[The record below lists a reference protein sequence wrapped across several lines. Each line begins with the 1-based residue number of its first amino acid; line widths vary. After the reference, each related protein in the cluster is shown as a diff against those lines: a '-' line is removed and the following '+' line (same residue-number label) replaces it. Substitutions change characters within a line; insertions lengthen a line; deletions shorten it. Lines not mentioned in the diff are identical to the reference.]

1 MSDIWIQ
8 PSGTQLAT
16 LNERL
21 TTTVSLP
28 LTIAEQ
34 DATVTLISGR
44 YPLGMRLENN
54 ALVGTPFQVARD
66 TLYKF
71 VLRGVTAE
79 GTFED
84 RTYSILVQGPDEPVW
99 ITAEDLLPVGANGL
113 FFIID
118 SSPVDF
124 QLQAIDEDIPAGDEV
139 QFFIANDDGL
149 LPPGLTLTEQGRISG
164 IVDPILAL
172 DKAAGTGNFDSNGYD
187 AYPYD
192 FGVLSASGYDSF
204 FYDSGFYDDN
214 IPTLSPRKL
223 NRFYEFTVT
232 ASDGDTEVKRTFRI
246 YVVGDDFLRA
256 DNTVMQA
263 ATGLFTAD
271 NTYIRTPIWLTSA
284 ALGFKRADNYL
295 TLFLDTLDL
304 NTTQGI
310 IRYELLATN
319 DDDSLS
325 TIPLGMTLDTVSGEV
340 YGRVPYQQTVT
351 KDYKFT
357 VRARRFTGD
366 VSQANVVAL
375 VQRDVKNGTRLIRI
389 NKLSRS
395 NVDGID
401 DLTAL
406 VGQSVNIDGN
416 NYNIISVNGTDID
429 YDLIT
434 IGSNLRS
441 AFRVTVR
448 ETASTG
454 QGFVYVNELSEAQ
467 KTRLLGREIRF
478 LESEVYIVDTITPYT
493 TWSIQ
498 YSDSAAIQAN
508 AAAAGLSVIP
518 GEDVSDTI
526 QRIFP
531 TSTHV
536 ITVDNVLLLTVVS
549 TAQNRN
555 NTFIQ
560 AIFAP
565 SNPGTTI
572 NSSLIAFFDRI
583 VFDVALQRTL
593 VQDTDIGIG
602 AFKDSNFGAI
612 VTVSSSGDTTQ
623 PFKDRTFTLTML
635 GDVESKITW
644 ITDPDLGTI
653 NANFLSTFAVSATTT
668 APSKLLY
675 RVVGGSLPP
684 GLTLSFD
691 GEIIGKVNQFANGDT
706 LGLTIFDGGTTTWDE
721 FAPNITTFD
730 REFTFTVEARDRFN
744 FSATTRDFTIAIFD
758 PNDLLYSNLFFKP
771 LLPLAQRDS
780 YTQLTGS
787 PDVFPPG
794 LIYRPNDPNFGIHN
808 DIKML
813 AYAGIETKTIDEYVA
828 AATKNHKRLRFRLG
842 NLKTA
847 VAIEPGTKD
856 VIYEV
861 VYVEVID
868 KYAPAAGRGDVR
880 ESYSIK
886 SNEKITVDSNTYDR
900 KDDQFP
906 EGSGLPE
913 MYINGERVTIE
924 QLYHIVG
931 ASDNII
937 TVGDLDVRDID
948 GNVVNVTAYTDSDP
962 FAFAPRKSINTIKA
976 DNNAVRVGNLTD
988 STRHITS
995 VANMRNRIA
1004 EVGDTERNF
1013 LPLWM
1018 RSSQGNI
1025 IQEIGYVLALPIC
1038 YTKPGNSA
1046 QIKINIERSGFDF
1059 KALNL
1064 EVDRYIID
1072 STTDAVGEQFI
1083 VFENYQFNV

>member
-1 MSDIWIQ
+1 MSDIWNQ
-8 PSGTQLAT
+8 PSGSTLAT
-16 LNERL
+16 LGERL
-21 TTTVSLP
+21 TTIVALP
-28 LTIAEQ
+28 LTTAEQ
-34 DATVTLISGR
+34 DATVTLISGQ

-66 TLYKF
+66 KLYKF
-71 VLRGVTAE
+71 VVRGVTVE
-79 GTFED
+79 GIFED
-84 RTYSILVQGPDEPVW
+84 RTYSILVQGPDAPVW
-99 ITAEDLLPVGANGL
+99 ITEEDLLPVGANGL

-124 QLQAIDEDIPAGDEV
+124 QLQAIDEDLPAGDEV
-139 QFFIANDDGL
+139 QFFIADDSGL
-149 LPPGLTLTEQGRISG
+149 LPPGLSLTQSGRISG

-172 DKAAGTGNFDSNGYD
+172 DKAAGTGEFDSNGYD

-192 FGVLSASGYDSF
+192 FSVLSASGYDSF
-204 FYDSGFYDDN
+204 FYDSGFYDDK
-214 IPTLSPRKL
+214 IPTRSPRKL

-271 NTYIRTPIWLTSA
+271 NTQIRTPIWLTSS

-304 NTTQGI
+304 NTTQGV

-319 DDDSLS
+319 EDGSLS
-325 TIPLGMTLDTVSGEV
+325 TIPAGMTLDTVSGEV

-351 KDYKFT
+351 KDYNFT
-357 VRARRFTGD
+357 VRARRFTGE
-366 VSQANVVAL
+366 VSQANIVAL
-375 VQRDVKNGTRLIRI
+375 AQRDVKNGFRQIRV
-389 NKLSRS
+389 NNLSRS
-395 NVDGID
+395 NADGVD

-416 NYNIISVNGTDID
+416 NYTISSVNGTNAD

-434 IGSNLRS
+434 LGTNLKAS
-441 AFRVTVR
+441 FRVTVR
-448 ETASTG
+448 ETAAVG

-467 KTRLLGREIRF
+467 KKRLVGREIRF
-478 LESEVYIVDTITPYT
+478 LETEVYIVDSITPYT

-498 YSDSAAIQAN
+498 YSDGTGIQAD
-508 AAAAGLSVIP
+508 AGAAGLAVIP

-526 QRIFP
+526 QRIWP
-531 TSTHV
+531 TSTHE
-536 ITVDNVLLLTVVS
+536 ITVDNLLLLTVVS

-555 NTFIQ
+555 STFIQ
-560 AIFAP
+560 SVFAP

-583 VFDVALQRTL
+583 VFDILLQRQLT
-593 VQDTDIGIG
+593 QDGDIGIG
-602 AFKDSNFGAI
+602 AFKDSSFGAI
-612 VTVSSSGDTTQ
+612 VTVSSGSDTTQ
-623 PFKDRTFTLTML
+623 PFKDRAFTLTML

-644 ITDPDLGTI
+644 TTGPYLGTI
-653 NANFLSTFAVSATTT
+653 NANFLSTFAVIATTT

-675 RVVGGSLPP
+675 RVVGGKLPP

-691 GEIIGKVNQFANGDT
+691 GEIIGKVNQFEEEST
-706 LGLTIFDGGTTTWDE
+706 PGLTIFDGGATVWDS
-721 FAPNITTFD
+721 FSPTDTTFD
-730 REFTFTVEARDRFN
+730 RSFMFTVEARDRFN
-744 FSATTRDFTIAIFD
+744 FSATTRSFTIDIFD
-758 PNDLLYSNLFFKP
+758 PNDLLYSNLFFRP

-780 YTQLTGS
+780 FTQLTGN
-787 PDVFPPG
+787 PDIFPPG
-794 LIYRPNDPNFGIHN
+794 AIYRPNDPDFGIQN
-808 DIKML
+808 EIKML

-842 NLKTA
+842 DLKTA
-847 VAIEPGTKD
+847 VAINPGTNE

-861 VYVEVID
+861 VYVDVID
-868 KYAPAAGRGDVR
+868 KYAPLASKGNAR
-880 ESYSIK
+880 ESYAIQNK
-886 SNEKITVDSNTYDR
+886 SKITVDSNTYAR
-900 KDDQFP
+900 KNDQFP
-906 EGSGLPE
+906 DGSGLPE
-913 MYINGERVTIE
+913 MYIDGVRVAIE
-924 QLYHIVG
+924 QLYHIAG
-931 ASDNII
+931 ASDNNI
-937 TVGDLDVRDID
+937 TVGDLDVRDAA

-962 FAFAPRKSINTIKA
+962 YAIARRGGLNTITT
-976 DNNAVRVGNLTD
+976 DNNAVRVGNVSD
-988 STRHITS
+988 VTRHITS
-995 VANMRNRIA
+995 VANMRARIA
-1004 EVGDTERNF
+1004 EVGDSERNF

-1018 RSSQGNI
+1018 RTTQGNM

-1046 QIKINIERSGFDF
+1046 QIKINIERSDFDF
-1059 KALNL
+1059 KTLSL

-1072 STTDAVGEQFI
+1072 STTDTVGERFI
-1083 VFENYQFNV
+1083 VFENYQFNI